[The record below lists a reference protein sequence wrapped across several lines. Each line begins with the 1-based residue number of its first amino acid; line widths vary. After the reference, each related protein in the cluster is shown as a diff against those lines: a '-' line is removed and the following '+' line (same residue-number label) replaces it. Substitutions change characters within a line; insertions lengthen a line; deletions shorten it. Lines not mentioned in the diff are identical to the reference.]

1 MAKFAKLLGSARGR
15 IGGIV
20 FSKGDGGENY
30 ARAYQPKVN
39 NPKSTAQK
47 SQRAKMNL
55 VGRMSGVTPAVVL
68 AGLQGENNRQRRS
81 RFSSMLLKATIVDM
95 TDPSQIVAKVA
106 PEDIIFSEG
115 SCAVMS
121 TITTPVS
128 VTAEIV
134 TLALT
139 LTNSGIAG
147 AYGEKVIVTVIDPSA
162 KGGYSMVHSSDV
174 IFDNT
179 TAKQVTINIAPSIVD
194 ESMVC
199 VYRVPFMLT
208 DDGRAAISTSTIYN
222 DGTDVL
228 AQFLSGSAAVRV
240 WGRSIL
246 SATQVFTQA

>member
-15 IGGIV
+15 VGGLV

-30 ARAYQPKVN
+30 VRSYQPMVN

-55 VGRMSGVTPAVVL
+55 VGRMSGVTPAIVL

-81 RFSSMLLKATIVDM
+81 RFSSMLLKATI
-95 TDPSQIVAKVA
+95 TDLTNPSQIVAKVE
-106 PEDIIFSEG
+106 PEDIVFSEG

-121 TITTPVS
+121 SVTTPVA
-128 VTAEIV
+128 VTANSV

-139 LTNSGIAG
+139 LSNSEVAG
-147 AYGEKVIVTVIDPSA
+147 AYGEKIIVAVIDPSA
-162 KGGYSMVHSSDV
+162 KGGYSVVYSSDV
-174 IFDNT
+174 IFEST
-179 TAKQVTINIAPSIVD
+179 AAKQVTIGFASAVAD

-222 DGTDVL
+222 DGTEVL
-228 AQFLSGSAAVRV
+228 AQLLSGSAAVRI
-240 WGRSIL
+240 WGRSVL
-246 SATQVFTQA
+246 SASVVFTQA

>member
-15 IGGIV
+15 VGGLV

-30 ARAYQPKVN
+30 VRSYQPMVN
-39 NPKSTAQK
+39 NPKTTAQK

-55 VGRMSGVTPAVVL
+55 VGRMSGVTPAVVI

-81 RFSSMLLKATIVDM
+81 RFSSMLLKATVVDI
-95 TDPSQIVAKVA
+95 TNPSQIVAKVE
-106 PEDIIFSEG
+106 PEDIVFSEG

-121 TITTPVS
+121 SITTPVA
-128 VTAEIV
+128 VTADRV

-139 LTNSGIAG
+139 LANSEVAG
-147 AYGEKVIVTVIDPSA
+147 AYGEKIIVAVIDPSA
-162 KGGYSMVHSSDV
+162 KGGYSMVYSSDV

-179 TAKQVTINIAPSIVD
+179 SAKQVVIDAAPSIVE

-199 VYRVPFMLT
+199 VYRIPFLLT

-222 DGTDVL
+222 DGSDIL

-246 SATQVFTQA
+246 SATVVFTQA